1 MNKFTL
7 LLNNLRGKESIM
19 DVNYKGLNFKLDIKT
34 KREIKRANEI
44 FHEESLLEKLF
55 DNIHDG
61 DQVYDVGAN
70 IGVISTL
77 LAKHKNSVNV
87 KIASFEPEPRN
98 FSQLKKNIVL
108 NGLEGKVVPHQ
119 MALGKE
125 KGSIGLFIRGYEG
138 EGRHSILAS
147 KGSTGTVNVEVETCS
162 AFVEKTGLVP
172 DLIKIDVEG
181 AEGHVLAGMED
192 LIKTHK
198 KPRAIFL
205 EIHNKG
211 DEDRMPD
218 GGSIDDWLTNLGY
231 ELRWEQKRRSGSN
244 RQYSLG

>member
-7 LLNNLRGKESIM
+7 MLNNLLGKQSIM
-19 DVNYKGLNFKLDIKT
+19 DVNYKGLSFKLDIKT
-34 KREIKRANEI
+34 KREIKRAKEI

-55 DNIHDG
+55 ENMQEG
-61 DQVYDVGAN
+61 DLVYDVGAN

-77 LAKHKNSVNV
+77 LAKQKNRSN
-87 KIASFEPEPRN
+87 IRIISFEPEPRN
-98 FSQLKKNIVL
+98 FSQLKKNIAL
-108 NGLEGKVVPHQ
+108 NGLEDKVIPHQ

-125 KGSIGLFIRGYEG
+125 KGSIALFIRGSEG
-138 EGRHSILAS
+138 EGRHSIVAS
-147 KGSTGTVNVEVETCS
+147 KGSTGTIDVEVDTCS
-162 AFVEKTGLVP
+162 AFAEKSGMVP

-192 LIKTHK
+192 LIKAHK

-205 EIHNKG
+205 EIHSKG
-211 DEDRMPD
+211 DEDKMPD
-218 GGSIDDWLTNLGY
+218 GGAIDDWLKSLGY

-244 RQYSLG
+244 RQYSLT